1 MTKDIKISEFDK
13 FLNKGKIVQD
23 TIEKSSET
31 VEKSSD
37 VIDKSIKLFES
48 IESIISKIEGFVF
61 NNDKKKVESN
71 DKSKYEKYVNSN
83 NQNNVVL
90 TPQLTA
96 DIYKKVKFYLEA
108 GVQNKLTAENML
120 EYWNKREKMII
131 AEFNNLVNGA

>member
-61 NNDKKKVESN
+61 NNDKKKVGSN
-71 DKSKYEKYVNSN
+71 DKSKYEKYVN
-83 NQNNVVL
+83 
-90 TPQLTA
+90 
-96 DIYKKVKFYLEA
+96 
-108 GVQNKLTAENML
+108 
-120 EYWNKREKMII
+120 
-131 AEFNNLVNGA
+131 